1 MGRPMWSIAQLPPK
15 KIDIMPE
22 TIVYVVREA
31 EVMPGESMCFDAR
44 IRYWEEEWL
53 SQLLEEAL
61 RLKGESPDPERP
73 TPTPIELSGARMAAT
88 SE

>member
-1 MGRPMWSIAQLPPK
+1 MN
-15 KIDIMPE
+15 
-22 TIVYVVREA
+22 
-31 EVMPGESMCFDAR
+31 FDAR

-61 RLKGESPDPERP
+61 RLKGKSPDSEQPAP
-73 TPTPIELSGARMAAT
+73 TPVELSGVRMAAT

>member
-1 MGRPMWSIAQLPPK
+1 
-15 KIDIMPE
+15 
-22 TIVYVVREA
+22 
-31 EVMPGESMCFDAR
+31 MCFDAR

-73 TPTPIELSGARMAAT
+73 APTPVELSGARMAAT

>member
-1 MGRPMWSIAQLPPK
+1 
-15 KIDIMPE
+15 
-22 TIVYVVREA
+22 
-31 EVMPGESMCFDAR
+31 MCFDAR

-61 RLKGESPDPERP
+61 RLKGKVPVPEQS
-73 TPTPIELSGARMAAT
+73 TPTSAELSGARMAAT

>member
-1 MGRPMWSIAQLPPK
+1 
-15 KIDIMPE
+15 
-22 TIVYVVREA
+22 
-31 EVMPGESMCFDAR
+31 MCFDAR

-61 RLKGESPDPERP
+61 RLKGKHPSDTEPPAP
-73 TPTPIELSGARMAAT
+73 TSTVLSGARMTAT

>member
-1 MGRPMWSIAQLPPK
+1 
-15 KIDIMPE
+15 
-22 TIVYVVREA
+22 
-31 EVMPGESMCFDAR
+31 MPGESMCFDAR

-61 RLKGESPDPERP
+61 RLKGKYPSATEPSEP
-73 TPTPIELSGARMAAT
+73 TSTAVSGARMTAT

>member
-1 MGRPMWSIAQLPPK
+1 
-15 KIDIMPE
+15 
-22 TIVYVVREA
+22 
-31 EVMPGESMCFDAR
+31 MPGESMCYDAR

-61 RLKGESPDPERP
+61 RLKGESPDPERSAP
-73 TPTPIELSGARMAAT
+73 TPVELSGARMAAT

>member
-1 MGRPMWSIAQLPPK
+1 MSQRRPEK
-15 KIDIMPE
+15 
-22 TIVYVVREA
+22 
-31 EVMPGESMCFDAR
+31 MPGESMCFDAR

-61 RLKGESPDPERP
+61 RLKGKFSTPEPSAP
-73 TPTPIELSGARMAAT
+73 TATEVTGARMAAT

>member
-1 MGRPMWSIAQLPPK
+1 
-15 KIDIMPE
+15 
-22 TIVYVVREA
+22 
-31 EVMPGESMCFDAR
+31 MCFDAR

-61 RLKGESPDPERP
+61 RLKGKVIPAPEQSAP
-73 TPTPIELSGARMAAT
+73 TPVELSGARMAAT

>member
-1 MGRPMWSIAQLPPK
+1 
-15 KIDIMPE
+15 
-22 TIVYVVREA
+22 
-31 EVMPGESMCFDAR
+31 MPGESMCFDAR

-61 RLKGESPDPERP
+61 RLKGNYSAPEPSAP
-73 TPTPIELSGARMAAT
+73 TPVEVSGARMTAT

>member
-1 MGRPMWSIAQLPPK
+1 
-15 KIDIMPE
+15 
-22 TIVYVVREA
+22 
-31 EVMPGESMCFDAR
+31 MPGESMCFDAR

-61 RLKGESPDPERP
+61 RLKGNSLRLKGKSPDSEQPAP
-73 TPTPIELSGARMAAT
+73 TPVELSGARMAAT